1 MVDRMIRLYESTE
14 TEFQSNGLGYLP
26 DATECIVTE
35 QRNGIFELKMKY
47 PITGKRYSELQLRRI
62 LLARPNP
69 YDDPQP
75 FRIYEITKP
84 MKKLVSIYAEHISY
98 DMSGFPVSPFEA
110 GNVVSAFEQMKA
122 HSVVP
127 CPFTFW
133 TDKSTSATMTVE
145 VPSIMRSL
153 LGGVEGSILDVYGGE
168 YQFDRYLVR
177 LYGDRGAN
185 RGVTI
190 RYGKNLTDVQQ
201 EENCS
206 AVYTGVYPYWAAE
219 NTETGEKILVLS
231 DPPVVAAPG
240 TFNFTRIL
248 MLDLG
253 SEYQEPPTPEQLKT
267 RAERYISDNKVG
279 VPKVSID
286 VSFVDLM
293 SSPEYEEY
301 QLLETVHL
309 CDTVSVEFE
318 ELGVK
323 ATSKCVKTEYDVLS
337 GTYQSITL
345 GETRGN
351 LASTVV
357 GISQDTKSEFE
368 KMIEREKYLNNLVS
382 VTLRDEFGK
391 EINSVKDEFGNQIIT
406 VKDEFGNEIK
416 VVVDEFGQVTDD
428 LGGQIQT
435 VKDEFGN
442 EIIIIRDEFGNEIT
456 KIYAA
461 IEALKTEQAQAIE
474 HATKLITGNLGGNVI
489 LHSSTGGEK
498 PDELLIMDTD
508 NIATTK
514 RVWRWNLA
522 GLGYSSKG
530 YVGPFALAMTADG
543 VFVADFIQAGTM
555 SCNRLKGGT
564 LTLGGVNNGN
574 GVIQILDAKGNIITD
589 WDINSG
595 YVTLGNRKLDSSYG
609 KYSFSV
615 GSDNVAS
622 GDFSVAMGN
631 SLQSLFR
638 NQICVGRWNKPG
650 EANDSQGNPKLL
662 FIIGSGWNEQFRRN
676 SFVVDSDGAVGT
688 SQIKFYDSSY
698 VGESDKLK
706 AIVQAGT
713 GTFSVNTYDPNG
725 GFILTNSYFGASGKS
740 PESGGGSS
748 IDCGSSSTP
757 WYRIWAMRTTI
768 MNSDRRQKKNI
779 ISLHDDKVKNF
790 ILSLNPVRFQFKQ
803 NDNGRYHWGFI
814 AQEVEEALN
823 IANIDTKDF
832 SGFVICKDE
841 NGYDRYAL
849 GYTEFIAPAIAMI
862 QEQQTRIDILE
873 SKVDNLQKQIDELR
887 KLMGG

>member
-47 PITGKRYSELQLRRI
+47 PITGKRYSEIQLRRI
-62 LLARPNP
+62 LLVRPNP

-145 VPSIMRSL
+145 VPSVMRSL

-190 RYGKNLTDVQQ
+190 RYGKNLTDIQQ

-508 NIATTK
+508 NIATAK

-543 VFVADFIQAGTM
+543 VIVADFIQAGTM
-555 SCNRLKGGT
+555 SANRIKGGT
-564 LTLGGVNNGN
+564 LILGGKNNGN
-574 GVIQILDAKGNIITD
+574 GTILVQDSSGKQIGL
-589 WDINSG
+589 WDNSG
-595 YVTLGNRKLDSSYG
+595 ISATGDFILEKVINNVKHTVKLGEVSYQTDSGRTEVTGGMIIDNGTAFTSDTIIGNGKESPLSGLFLNSGVYNNYWFQLQITPQWLQIISWEKDTSTVVGDIMGRIPFRISHRQSSNGKNGKDIIEFYGPILIRGDSFGGLYSYSQIQSTSG
-609 KYSFSV
+609 QGATFV
-615 GSDNVAS
+615 SDNTY
-622 GDFSVAMGN
+622 
-631 SLQSLFR
+631 
-638 NQICVGRWNKPG
+638 
-650 EANDSQGNPKLL
+650 
-662 FIIGSGWNEQFRRN
+662 GSNYYHLCR
-676 SFVVDSDGAVGT
+676 GT
-688 SQIKFYDSSY
+688 S
-698 VGESDKLK
+698 
-706 AIVQAGT
+706 
-713 GTFSVNTYDPNG
+713 
-725 GFILTNSYFGASGKS
+725 
-740 PESGGGSS
+740 
-748 IDCGSSSTP
+748 STI
-757 WYRIWAMRTTI
+757 RVKDLNREMTE
-768 MNSDRRQKKNI
+768 DD
-779 ISLHDDKVKNF
+779 ISLLYF
-790 ILSLNPVRFQFKQ
+790 IQPMLAKYKEGVLTKEDERIGMFHPM
-803 NDNGRYHWGFI
+803 FI
-814 AQEVEEALN
+814 AEDVDRYFPEAV
-823 IANIDTKDF
+823 DH
-832 SGFVICKDE
+832 DE
-841 NGYDRYAL
+841 NGKAENWNFR
-849 GYTEFIAPAIAMI
+849 IMIPAMFQMI
-862 QEQQTRIDILE
+862 KSQKNHIDSLE
-873 SKVDNLQKQIDELR
+873 SEVDNLQKQIDELR
-887 KLMGG
+887 KLIGG